1 MYNMMNGN
9 GMMMN
14 GGMMTPGMMGGPQY
28 AQQQAKMTQPL
39 TKEEIAKLKNTG
51 NAKLVVDEIDLLR
64 AKCTHKQNGQLTL
77 QQNSDGSHTCS
88 LCGQTFN
95 LVDTDPAEVEAITAR
110 MIDVLQSIK
119 TFYLDMPV
127 NYASE
132 FFVMIPLLK
141 NTPTL
146 YKIALNQFSKYET
159 GSVVNQANPMYG
171 FGLLNT
177 ITSPMGMQ
185 PGMGMMQQQPYGM
198 QPQGYGM
205 QPQMQPQM
213 MQPGMGMPTDPYG
226 NPIAGNPF
234 TGQMVQPQTT
244 GMTAMQQTAQQI
256 DNQVAQQQDI
266 QQQNN
271 GGQQVTTSKTFN
283 V

>member
-1 MYNMMNGN
+1 MFNN

-14 GGMMTPGMMGGPQY
+14 QGMMTPGMVGGPQY
-28 AQQQAKMTQPL
+28 VQQQAKMTQPL
-39 TKEEIAKLKNTG
+39 TKEEIAKLKNNG
-51 NAKLVVDEIDLLR
+51 NAKLVIDEIDLLK

-77 QQNSDGSHTCS
+77 QQNANGTHTCT
-88 LCGQTFN
+88 LCGETFN
-95 LVDTDPAEVEAITAR
+95 LIDVDPAEVEAITAR

-141 NTPTL
+141 NTPML
-146 YKIALNQFSKYET
+146 YRIALNQFSKYES
-159 GSVVNQANPMYG
+159 GSVVNQSNPMYG

-177 ITSPMGMQ
+177 ITSPMGMPGYGMQ
-185 PGMGMMQQQPYGM
+185 PGMMMNTM

-205 QPQMQPQM
+205 QPGMMMNTMQPQPM
-213 MQPGMGMPTDPYG
+213 MGAMPTDMYG
-226 NPIAGNPF
+226 NPIQGNPF
-234 TGQMVQPQTT
+234 TGQMVQPQST
-244 GMTAMQQTAQQI
+244 GMAAMQQTAQQI
-256 DNQVAQQQDI
+256 DNQVAQQQEI
-266 QQQNN
+266 QQNN
-271 GGQQVTTSKTFN
+271 GNQVTTSKTFT

>member
-1 MYNMMNGN
+1 MFNNGMN
-9 GMMMN
+9 GMMN
-14 GGMMTPGMMGGPQY
+14 QGMMTPGMMGGPQY
-28 AQQQAKMTQPL
+28 VQQQAKMTQPL
-39 TKEEIAKLKNTG
+39 TKEEIAKLKNNG
-51 NAKLVVDEIDLLR
+51 NAKLVIDEIDLLK

-77 QQNSDGSHTCS
+77 QQNANGTHTCT
-88 LCGQTFN
+88 LCGETFN
-95 LVDTDPAEVEAITAR
+95 LVDVDPADVENITAR

-141 NTPTL
+141 NTPML
-146 YKIALNQFSKYET
+146 YKIALNQFSKYES

-185 PGMGMMQQQPYGM
+185 PGFGMQPGMMMGGMQQPGYPM

-205 QPQMQPQM
+205 QPMQQPM
-213 MQPGMGMPTDPYG
+213 MGAMPTDMYG
-226 NPIAGNPF
+226 NPVQGNPF
-234 TGQMVQPQTT
+234 TGQMVQPQST

-256 DNQVAQQQDI
+256 DNQVAQQQEI
-266 QQQNN
+266 QQNN
-271 GGQQVTTSKTFN
+271 GNQVTTSKTFN